1 MAIGAAGIG
10 AGADWNTVISQLLQI
25 ESRPLLQLQ
34 TRESE
39 INQQISDFGKVKSA
53 FSTFQSALS
62 DLRTSTGLAP
72 NTASSSSE
80 SVLTATADS
89 SATAGSYDLL
99 VGQLASSD
107 KFASSVYA
115 DSDTAVGTG
124 TLSIEVNGSTMNIT
138 VDGSNNTLT
147 GLMNAINGDSSNP
160 GVTASIINVDGGSRL
175 ILAGDET
182 GAANAINISFV
193 DDDLNNTDENGLSKL
208 FYIGVGGD
216 GYAEQIDTA
225 ADSQLTIDGFDV
237 TGTTNSISGVVTG
250 VTFQL
255 VDTGS
260 STVTVS
266 RDTSKVEENA
276 QAFVDAY
283 NTLRSTLDGMS
294 ASSLANDTGLRRM
307 EDGLVAILNTAA
319 TIDGSDVYLF
329 EAGIERDQYGVLSLD
344 TSTLTQALNDD
355 FDKIVSL
362 FSDSTQGYAN
372 RLDDYLDSLLETNGV
387 IDSRQDGLNSRLD
400 LIQEQIE
407 RQELRL
413 DTVEKQLV
421 KEFAALDQTI
431 ALLQSTSSYL
441 TSQLSVLSK

>member
-10 AGADWNTVISQLLQI
+10 AGADWNTVINQLLQI

-39 INQQISDFGKVKSA
+39 INQQISDFGQVKSA

-72 NTASSSSE
+72 YTASSSSE

-89 SATAGSYDLL
+89 TATTGSYDLV
-99 VGQLASSD
+99 VGQLASND
-107 KFASSVYA
+107 KIASSVYA

-138 VDGSNNTLT
+138 VDGSNNTLS
-147 GLMNAINGDSSNP
+147 GLMDAINSDSSNP

-175 ILAGDET
+175 ILTGNET

-208 FYIGVGGD
+208 FYIGAGGD
-216 GYAEQIDTA
+216 GYAEQLATA
-225 ADSQLTIDGFDV
+225 ANAELTIDGFDV
-237 TGTTNSISGVVTG
+237 TDTTNSISGAVTG

-255 VDTGS
+255 AATGS
-260 STVTVS
+260 STVSVT
-266 RDTSKVEENA
+266 RDTSQVQENA

-283 NTLRSTLDGMS
+283 NTLRETLDGLS
-294 ASSLANDTGLRRM
+294 ASSLANDTGLQRM
-307 EDGLVAILNTAA
+307 EGGLVSILNTAA
-319 TIDGSDVYLF
+319 TIDGSDAYLF

-344 TSTLTQALNDD
+344 STTLTQALNDD

-372 RLDDYLDSLLETNGV
+372 RFYDYVESLLETDGI
-387 IDSRQDGLNSRLD
+387 IDSREEGLNNRLD

-413 DTVEKQLV
+413 DIVEKSLV
-421 KEFAALDQTI
+421 AEFAALDQTV

-441 TSQLSVLSK
+441 TSQLSALSG